1 MRAVSPTCPS
11 LQEAAGADGREGSGE
26 VRASHWL
33 LAPAV
38 GLQTRTPAPA
48 ACRSRD
54 SWVGP
59 DLGGRAGDG
68 RGEERETK
76 ALAAAAAAFLP
87 GTRSRVRVRVRFL
100 LLLCRRAGANLERKL
115 CESCVGRVRTPGY
128 DAASVGWVA
137 ASRYSVCLSVCLSG
151 RLFVPLRL
159 GSARHPALYSSF
171 LSLSFVFLLRP
182 DRARKQRGQPD
193 QTLLKALNKRRR
205 RWPGG
210 GSSPPT
216 GGRLARECGMR
227 PCGAHRS

>member
-11 LQEAAGADGREGSGE
+11 LQEAAAAGAGGREGSGE

-76 ALAAAAAAFLP
+76 ALAAAVAAAAFLP
-87 GTRSRVRVRVRFL
+87 GTRSRVRVRFL

-128 DAASVGWVA
+128 DAASVGWIA
-137 ASRYSVCLSVCLSG
+137 ASRYSVCLSVYPAGSLS
-151 RLFVPLRL
+151 RC
-159 GSARHPALYSSF
+159 GSAQLDTQLFTLLFF
-171 LSLSFVFLLRP
+171 LSLLSSFS
-182 DRARKQRGQPD
+182 ARIE
-193 QTLLKALNKRRR
+193 
-205 RWPGG
+205 
-210 GSSPPT
+210 
-216 GGRLARECGMR
+216 RENSAANPIKLC
-227 PCGAHRS
+227 